1 MLFSEFNYPT
11 IMWSVDPQDWRR
23 PGPSVVTSRILSGAN
38 NGAIILAH
46 DLHAP
51 TVTAMPATFDG
62 LLSRGYN
69 FITVSQLLAQK
80 G

>member
-1 MLFSEFNYPT
+1 
-11 IMWSVDPQDWRR
+11 VDPNDWKR
-23 PGPSVVTSRILSGAN
+23 PGPSVVRSRILSGAH

-51 TVTAMPATFDG
+51 TIDAMPRTFDG
-62 LLSRGYN
+62 LLSKGYQ

-80 G
+80 GQA